1 MGLKFVQNEPELSA
15 KIKVIGVGGG
25 GGNAVN
31 RMIEYGITNVSF
43 IAANTDSQAL
53 KHSTAG
59 RKLQL
64 GINFTKGLGV
74 GGDPEIGRKAAEE
87 NRNDIKEILSG
98 SDMVFITAG
107 MGGGTGTGG
116 APVVAEIAKESGALT
131 VGVVT
136 KPFNFE
142 GPVRSKQALE
152 GIAKLKEKVDTLIVI
167 PNQKLFEVIN
177 ETTLAL
183 EAFKTAD
190 DVLRQSVQSI
200 ADIITTHGMIN
211 VDFADVKSIM
221 LNAGDALM
229 GMGSGKGKGRAIIAA
244 QKAIESPLL
253 DNISINGAK
262 GLLVNITGNTDITL
276 KEIQDAMDIIN
287 KTISDKANIFFGQV
301 IDPALN
307 DEIRITVIATGFPQL
322 SEKQKEKHYRDDE
335 GQKIEHPNNKSR
347 TLDIPTILRQNSN
360 RDEKSWT

>member
-1 MGLKFVQNEPELSA
+1 
-15 KIKVIGVGGG
+15 
-25 GGNAVN
+25 
-31 RMIEYGITNVSF
+31 
-43 IAANTDSQAL
+43 
-53 KHSTAG
+53 
-59 RKLQL
+59 
-64 GINFTKGLGV
+64 
-74 GGDPEIGRKAAEE
+74 
-87 NRNDIKEILSG
+87 
-98 SDMVFITAG
+98 MVFITAG

>member
-64 GINFTKGLGV
+64 GINLTKGLGV

-229 GMGSGKGKGRAIIAA
+229 GMGSGKG
-244 QKAIESPLL
+244 
-253 DNISINGAK
+253 
-262 GLLVNITGNTDITL
+262 NTDITL